1 VFDQRGRPEVRPG
14 FDGGTIVAT
23 RRKGEP
29 ELTVGDRLV
38 TALIGFVCAFLTMCL
53 VWLIALRFSRGAMEP
68 PLPFY
73 WSWIVGLVA
82 GASGFLMGPERMMD
96 GFGKVWGVFGA
107 VFRVIFFRHD

>member
-1 VFDQRGRPEVRPG
+1 M
-14 FDGGTIVAT
+14 IVAT

-53 VWLIALRFSRGAMEP
+53 VWLIALRYSRGAMEP

-73 WSWIVGLVA
+73 WCGIVGFIA
-82 GASGFLMGPERMMD
+82 GTFGSLMGPERMMD

-107 VFRVIFFRHD
+107 VFRFVFLRHD